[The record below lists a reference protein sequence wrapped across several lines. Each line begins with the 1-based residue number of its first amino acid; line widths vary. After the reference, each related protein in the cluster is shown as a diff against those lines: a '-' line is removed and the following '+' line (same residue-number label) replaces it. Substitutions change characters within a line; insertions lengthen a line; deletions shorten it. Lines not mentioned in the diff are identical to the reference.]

1 MSNDATNREQRWR
14 RHDGD
19 CWACFDTLP
28 PAVRWRMQQNAYDVW
43 SVNALMLWRSFR
55 RQLASSHK
63 AEQRLLRYLEQ
74 CESLERADYAAAYCN
89 RHGMPLPHLAAGASV
104 LRVSRHGAW
113 PDHMT

>member
-19 CWACFDTLP
+19 CWACFDALP

-63 AEQRLLRYLEQ
+63 AERR
-74 CESLERADYAAAYCN
+74 CCDIWSNARAWSA
-89 RHGMPLPHLAAGASV
+89 RTMPPPIATATAC
-104 LRVSRHGAW
+104 
-113 PDHMT
+113 PCPM